1 MNDFADKRIQRSKE
15 MLTSTF
21 IDLLEHKDFNDISV
35 TEIVKT
41 ANYNR
46 GTFYNNFGTKEY
58 LLDEIIQETLDELK
72 SEIRKPYNRTLE
84 VNLLKMKPEDIS
96 VFHYFLK
103 EQRLYSILLSANIRA
118 DFRHQLA
125 KTIEEL
131 FIKEYHFEIPE
142 QLHLD
147 SSWLY
152 VYRAHGVAAVMIRWL
167 ENGCV
172 ESPMEMSKQILLLM
186 ITGTSTFINKNMAN
200 K

>member
-1 MNDFADKRIQRSKE
+1 MNEFADKRIQRSKE
-15 MLTSTF
+15 ILKSTF
-21 IDLLEHKDFNDISV
+21 LSLLEDKDFNDISV
-35 TEIVKT
+35 TEIVKM

-72 SEIRKPYNRTLE
+72 IEIRKPYNRTLR
-84 VNLLKMKPEDIS
+84 VNLLEMKPEEIS
-96 VFHYFLK
+96 VFHFFLK
-103 EQRLYSILLSANIRA
+103 EQRLYSILLSSHIRV

-131 FIKEYHFEIPE
+131 FIKEYQFEIPE
-142 QLHLD
+142 QLHLE
-147 SSWLY
+147 SSWLN

-172 ESPMEMSKQILLLM
+172 ETPLEMSKQILLLM
-186 ITGTSTFINKNMAN
+186 ITDTSTFINKNLADN
-200 K
+200 